1 MCQTAWRQDDKM
13 LSNVHERKKDDVK
26 KKRESDLTGWM
37 PSHKKSKS
45 KTHNY
50 LLISV
55 GSNSNIQPLL
65 RFFYH

>member
-37 PSHKKSKS
+37 PSQKNQIQN
-45 KTHNY
+45 TI
-50 LLISV
+50 IS
-55 GSNSNIQPLL
+55 
-65 RFFYH
+65 